1 MEIASPAF
9 SVVISI
15 MAAVI
20 GLTGVG
26 IYFSFGPGSK
36 KLVDPWDHDDD

>member
-1 MEIASPAF
+1 METASPAF
-9 SVVISI
+9 SLVITI
-15 MAAVI
+15 LGGVL
-20 GLTGVG
+20 GLTSIG